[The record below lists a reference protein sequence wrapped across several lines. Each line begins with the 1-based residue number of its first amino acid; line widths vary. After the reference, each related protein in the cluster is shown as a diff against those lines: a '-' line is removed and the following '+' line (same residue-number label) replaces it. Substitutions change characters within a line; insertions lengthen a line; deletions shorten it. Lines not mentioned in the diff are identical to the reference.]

1 MLKQVASGLAIWTL
15 FVACGLAF
23 QESSPAPAAERR
35 SPPVVLPPPRPASS
49 TDRAR
54 VPDAVHEVRA
64 LDRHARTGMICYAG
78 AFGGPV
84 KNEAL
89 PAFALG
95 VTRQLKRR

>member
-1 MLKQVASGLAIWTL
+1 MLKRFASGLAIWTL

-23 QESSPAPAAERR
+23 QESSPAPAVEKR
-35 SPPVVLPPPRPASS
+35 SPPVASPPAAAASS
-49 TDRAR
+49 PDNARA
-54 VPDAVHEVRA
+54 PDAVHEVRA

-84 KNEAL
+84 KKEAL

-95 VTRQLKRR
+95 GRPQLKRR